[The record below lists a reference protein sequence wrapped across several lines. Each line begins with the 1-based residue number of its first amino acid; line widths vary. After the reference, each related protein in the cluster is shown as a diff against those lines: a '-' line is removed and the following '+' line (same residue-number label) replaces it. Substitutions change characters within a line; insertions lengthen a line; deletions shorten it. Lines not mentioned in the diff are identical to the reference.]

1 MILNHALRL
10 NFNPRFGRSTVGDGT
25 RNPAQELSAVPPCN
39 DNQRAL
45 FTASFRR
52 TRRPV
57 LFCRWRTAPGGAL
70 ECVWYTDLEQAS
82 AGEEPLI
89 CRLGESLRRPLTND
103 VARKL
108 HCTGNRTERLDSLRG
123 SFFNSNRSGVPVCL
137 TGKKESG
144 ATLTWSLVRSCPR
157 NCQRRAILPN
167 APLGFAE
174 QSLEGG
180 KW

>member
-10 NFNPRFGRSTVGDGT
+10 NFNPRFGRNTVGDGA
-25 RNPAQELSAVPPCN
+25 RNPAQDLYAVRPCN

-45 FTASFRR
+45 STASVRR

-70 ECVWYTDLEQAS
+70 ECVWYTGVEP
-82 AGEEPLI
+82 AGAAEEPLI
-89 CRLGESLRRPLTND
+89 CRPESLRRPVTID
-103 VARKL
+103 VAGKL
-108 HCTGNRTERLDSLRG
+108 HCTVNRTERLDSLRA
-123 SFFNSNRSGVPVCL
+123 SFFNSNRSGDPVCL
-137 TGKKESG
+137 AGKKESG

-174 QSLEGG
+174 QSLERG